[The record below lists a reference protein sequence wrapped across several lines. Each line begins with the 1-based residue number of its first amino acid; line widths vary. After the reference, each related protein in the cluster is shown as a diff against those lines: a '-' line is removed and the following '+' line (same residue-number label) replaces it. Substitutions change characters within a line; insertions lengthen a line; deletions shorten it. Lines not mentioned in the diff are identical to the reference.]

1 MTAAGRMLE
10 TQRFA
15 DLSVASILSASGAA
29 KGSFYFYFAD
39 KDDLL
44 AALVR
49 EAVGT
54 ALDAAQAWTGADP
67 AQDPV
72 EALRAGTLAGA
83 RLWQAHAPV
92 LRAVVEAAGTDSAL
106 DTLWRS
112 QMDRFTELA
121 MRRLEGDL
129 QAAAWLN
136 GRDPLPIVTA
146 LTWLGER
153 VHYLAATN
161 TPPFTNEAVVV
172 EVLTDAWALA
182 LYGRRAAPGG
192 PTSK

>member
-1 MTAAGRMLE
+1 MVLTGTPRRAHDAALLSTRSGARTRIMTAAGRMLE

-15 DLSVASILSASGAA
+15 DLSVASILSASGTA

-67 AQDPV
+67 DQDPV

-92 LRAVVEAAGTDSAL
+92 LRAVVEA
-106 DTLWRS
+106 
-112 QMDRFTELA
+112 
-121 MRRLEGDL
+121 
-129 QAAAWLN
+129 
-136 GRDPLPIVTA
+136 
-146 LTWLGER
+146 
-153 VHYLAATN
+153 
-161 TPPFTNEAVVV
+161 
-172 EVLTDAWALA
+172 
-182 LYGRRAAPGG
+182 
-192 PTSK
+192 